1 MTGYPRPMDAPEHPA
16 PADVAVEAAPA
27 AAPRNGKAPAL
38 GGEAAWDAFVARC
51 VNGSYLQ
58 ASAWAVVKAPNG
70 WTSARVT
77 ADTGNGGT
85 IGAQLLLRRP
95 RPLPWAFAYA
105 PRGPVATS
113 WSPAAVARFTDALR
127 AASLGR
133 VSHVRIDPEIEAG
146 GPLDPDGSVAA
157 AFPAAGWQPT
167 KPVQPAST
175 RVIDLAAGEAALW
188 SDLKKKWRQYV
199 NKARTAG
206 VTVIDAGDD
215 PIGPFYRIYR
225 ETADRAGFLIRTEQ
239 AYRDVWEA
247 FRPSGDAR
255 MLFAVDA
262 EGTPQAALF
271 LVHNG
276 SRVIEPYGGMTAPGA
291 ELRANYL
298 LKWEAIRSSAE
309 AGATSYDM
317 WGLAQPGIAHF
328 KAGFGGREIRYIGG
342 FDLVLS
348 GIGRRVYGSAQAVRV
363 VVARRRAGLPA
374 ATAVPG
380 AAGDAEGHEEPASP
394 DGDPRA

>member
-1 MTGYPRPMDAPEHPA
+1 MDAPDSHSEPL
-16 PADVAVEAAPA
+16 PAAP
-27 AAPRNGKAPAL
+27 GSSD
-38 GGEAAWDAFVARC
+38 AAWDAFVARC

-58 ASAWAVVKAPNG
+58 ASAWAAVKAPNG

-77 ADTGNGGT
+77 ADAGDGGT

-113 WSPAAVARFTDALR
+113 WSAAAVGRFTDTLR

-146 GPLDPDGSVAA
+146 GPLDPEGSVAA
-157 AFPAAGWQPT
+157 ALRAAGWQPT
-167 KPVQPAST
+167 RPVQPAST
-175 RVIDLAAGEAALW
+175 RVIDLAVGEAALW
-188 SDLKKKWRQYV
+188 SALRKKWRQYV

-206 VTVIDAGDD
+206 VTVIDGGDD
-215 PIGPFYRIYR
+215 PIEPFYRIYR
-225 ETADRAGFLIRTEQ
+225 ETADRAGFLIRTER

-255 MLFAVDA
+255 MLFAVDGDGA
-262 EGTPQAALF
+262 PQAALF

-276 SRVIEPYGGMTAPGA
+276 SRVIEPYGGMTGTGA
-291 ELRANYL
+291 DLRANYL
-298 LKWEAIRSSAE
+298 LKWEAIRGSAE
-309 AGATSYDM
+309 AGATSYDL

-328 KAGFGGREIRYIGG
+328 KAGFGGREVRYIGG

-348 GIGRRVYGSAQAVRV
+348 GLGRRIYGGAQAARV
-363 VVARRRAGLPA
+363 VVARRRAGLPP
-374 ATAVPG
+374 ATEAPTG
-380 AAGDAEGHEEPASP
+380 APAGADATDPSDATDGTDASGAPATGGDAPA
-394 DGDPRA
+394 